1 MTDPIADLL
10 TQIRNAQ
17 ILSHPEVRVPFS
29 TLKYGIVKILEREKF
44 VGKVDKVGKQT
55 RKVIKINL
63 KYEKEKPAILS
74 LKRISKPGR
83 RVYLPVKEIRQI
95 RGGYGITIIS
105 TPKGLMTGKEARKQK
120 VGGEILC
127 EIW

>member
-17 ILSHPEVRVPFS
+17 ILSYPEVRVPFS
-29 TLKYGIVKILEREKF
+29 NLKYEIVKILEREKF

-63 KYEKEKPAILS
+63 KYEKGKPAILS